1 MSKKEL
7 PELPP
12 SYDETIRNDAR
23 TGHTDPNRFRHV
35 HAPIKTAKTNFP
47 AGGTYTYSN
56 NKK

>member
-7 PELPP
+7 PEFPP
-12 SYDETIRNDAR
+12 SYEETMKKDASSGR
-23 TGHTDPNRFRHV
+23 VDPNRFRHV